1 MFSRFL
7 RTRPSRHTATA
18 VPSIHNVETDR
29 FPPPPRV
36 VFGIAA
42 LISLALGLMIGIAV
56 TWVVWPVQYSNAD
69 AADLRPAYKDDYL
82 RMISAAYQVNGDL
95 AAAKQQ
101 LSQLG
106 LNNPTLSINN
116 LIARDK
122 TSSTS
127 YASLE
132 ALASLA
138 QSISV
143 KPDQVAAQPTSAPQ
157 AVVIVTTPT
166 VAIPIFKLVEHTQLS
181 CVDEPDAAHLRF
193 IVRDLKGNDLPNV
206 GIQIAWS
213 GGDDTVYTGLMPERG
228 VGYADY
234 EAAPGTYSV
243 TLLGAQSDMVSDLV
257 VGNAPADCKTDRGAT
272 PRGWKLVFQQQ

>member
-1 MFSRFL
+1 
-7 RTRPSRHTATA
+7 
-18 VPSIHNVETDR
+18 
-29 FPPPPRV
+29 
-36 VFGIAA
+36 
-42 LISLALGLMIGIAV
+42 MIGLAV

-69 AADLRPAYKDDYL
+69 ATDLRPAYKDDYL

-95 AAAKQQ
+95 TAAKQQ

-166 VAIPIFKLVEHTQLS
+166 VAIPIFKLVEHMQLS

-228 VGYADY
+228 TGYADY

-243 TLLGAQSDMVSDLV
+243 TILGAQSDTVSDLV

>member
-7 RTRPSRHTATA
+7 QTHPSRRADTAE
-18 VPSIHNVETDR
+18 PSIHNVEADP
-29 FPPPPRV
+29 FPPPRRSV
-36 VFGIAA
+36 LGIAA
-42 LISLALGLMIGIAV
+42 LISLVLGLLIGLAV
-56 TWVVWPVQYSNAD
+56 TWVVWPVQYSNTD

-106 LNNPTLSINN
+106 LSNPAQSIKN

-122 TSSTS
+122 AASASR
-127 YASLE
+127 ASLD
-132 ALASLA
+132 ALTMLA

-143 KPDQVAAQPTSAPQ
+143 KPDQVAARPTSAPQ
-157 AVVIVTTPT
+157 AVIVVTTPT
-166 VAIPIFKLVEHTQLS
+166 AAIPTFKLVEHTQLS
-181 CVDEPDAAHLRF
+181 CVDEPDVAHLRF
-193 IVRDLKGNDLPNV
+193 IVRDANGNDLPNV
-206 GIQIAWS
+206 GIQITWS

-234 EAAPGTYSV
+234 EAAPGTYAV
-243 TLLGAQSDMVSDLV
+243 TILGAQSDTVSDLI
-257 VGNAPADCKTDRGAT
+257 VGDAPTNCKTDRGAT

>member
-7 RTRPSRHTATA
+7 RTHPSRRENTAE
-18 VPSIHNVETDR
+18 PSIHHVEADT
-29 FPPPPRV
+29 FPPPPRA

-42 LISLALGLMIGIAV
+42 LISLVLGLALGLVV

-82 RMISAAYQVNGDL
+82 RMISAAYQVNGNL

-106 LNNPTLSINN
+106 LDNPTRSINN

-122 TSSTS
+122 TASAR
-127 YASLE
+127 YANLE
-132 ALASLA
+132 ALSSLV

-143 KPDQVAAQPTSAPQ
+143 EPDQIAAQPTSVPQ

-166 VAIPIFKLVEHTQLS
+166 TAIPTFKLVEHTQLS
-181 CVDEPDAAHLRF
+181 CVDEPDVAHLRF
-193 IVRDLKGNDLPNV
+193 IVRDAKGNDLPNV
-206 GIQIAWS
+206 GIQIAWP

-228 VGYADY
+228 IGYADY
-234 EAAPGTYSV
+234 EATPGTYSV
-243 TLLGAQSDMVSDLV
+243 TILGAQSDTVSDLV
-257 VGNAPADCKTDRGAT
+257 VGDAPANCKTDNGAT